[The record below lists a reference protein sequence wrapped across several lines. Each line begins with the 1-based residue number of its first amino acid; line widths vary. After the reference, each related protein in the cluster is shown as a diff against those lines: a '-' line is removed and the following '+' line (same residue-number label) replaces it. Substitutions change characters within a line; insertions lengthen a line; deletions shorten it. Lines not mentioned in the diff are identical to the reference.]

1 MNLTFITLYNE
12 SEVCIVLSFKK
23 WLSKQVVIGSDVTY
37 NTANDIIADNNF
49 PESVCKF
56 VMLDYLEKN
65 ADDNTIVAFD
75 DFYRDYI
82 KYITQNTYPV
92 D

>member
-1 MNLTFITLYNE
+1 M
-12 SEVCIVLSFKK
+12 LSFKK

-82 KYITQNTYPV
+82 KYITQNTNPV

>member
-1 MNLTFITLYNE
+1 M
-12 SEVCIVLSFKK
+12 LSFKK

-65 ADDNTIVAFD
+65 ADDNPIVAFD

>member
-1 MNLTFITLYNE
+1 M
-12 SEVCIVLSFKK
+12 LSFKK

-75 DFYRDYI
+75 TCIIMTKCEFA
-82 KYITQNTYPV
+82 KSNM
-92 D
+92 

>member
-1 MNLTFITLYNE
+1 M
-12 SEVCIVLSFKK
+12 CIVLSFKK

-65 ADDNTIVAFD
+65 ADDNTIVVFD

-82 KYITQNTYPV
+82 KYITQNTSPV

>member
-1 MNLTFITLYNE
+1 M
-12 SEVCIVLSFKK
+12 LSFKK

-65 ADDNTIVAFD
+65 ADDNTIVTFD

>member
-1 MNLTFITLYNE
+1 M
-12 SEVCIVLSFKK
+12 LSFKK

-65 ADDNTIVAFD
+65 ADDNTIVVFD

-82 KYITQNTYPV
+82 KYITHNTYPV

>member
-1 MNLTFITLYNE
+1 M
-12 SEVCIVLSFKK
+12 LSFKK

-82 KYITQNTYPV
+82 KYITQNTYLSLIHI
-92 D
+92 

>member
-1 MNLTFITLYNE
+1 M
-12 SEVCIVLSFKK
+12 LSFKK

-37 NTANDIIADNNF
+37 NTVNDIITDNNF

-65 ADDNTIVAFD
+65 ADDNTIVVFD

-82 KYITQNTYPV
+82 KYITQNTCPA

>member
-1 MNLTFITLYNE
+1 M
-12 SEVCIVLSFKK
+12 LSFKK

-65 ADDNTIVAFD
+65 VDDNTIVAFD

>member
-1 MNLTFITLYNE
+1 M
-12 SEVCIVLSFKK
+12 LSFKK

-56 VMLDYLEKN
+56 VMLDYLKKN
-65 ADDNTIVAFD
+65 ADDNTIVVFD

>member
-1 MNLTFITLYNE
+1 M
-12 SEVCIVLSFKK
+12 LSFKK

-65 ADDNTIVAFD
+65 ADDNTIVVFD

-82 KYITQNTYPV
+82 KYITQNTPPV

>member
-1 MNLTFITLYNE
+1 M
-12 SEVCIVLSFKK
+12 LSFKK

-65 ADDNTIVAFD
+65 ADDNTIVVFD
-75 DFYRDYI
+75 NFYRDYI

>member
-1 MNLTFITLYNE
+1 M
-12 SEVCIVLSFKK
+12 LSFKK

-56 VMLDYLEKN
+56 VMLDYLEKKC
-65 ADDNTIVAFD
+65 
-75 DFYRDYI
+75 R
-82 KYITQNTYPV
+82 
-92 D
+92 

>member
-1 MNLTFITLYNE
+1 M
-12 SEVCIVLSFKK
+12 LSFKK

-75 DFYRDYI
+75 DFYGDYI
-82 KYITQNTYPV
+82 KYITQNTYPA

>member
-1 MNLTFITLYNE
+1 M
-12 SEVCIVLSFKK
+12 LSFKK

-65 ADDNTIVAFD
+65 ADDNTIVAKEKTFHSL
-75 DFYRDYI
+75 
-82 KYITQNTYPV
+82 
-92 D
+92 